1 MIAGGHPVARFPNP
15 RNDPPTPSPGVRKKN
30 RAGNSVAA
38 SEKLGHES
46 IETTRDAYTVFDTN
60 DLRAAL
66 LSSGKPPT
74 MVHAR
79 WQ

>member
-15 RNDPPTPSPGVRKKN
+15 RNDPPTPQSRRPEKN
-30 RAGNSVAA
+30 RAGNSVGD

-46 IETTRDAYTVFDTN
+46 IETTRDAYTVFSTN

-66 LSSGKPPT
+66 LSSDKPPT
-74 MVHAR
+74 TVHAR